1 MDDRGDNNDSD
12 KNWGWIKAD
21 VTEIGDKT
29 GCTNAGI
36 AVDHDSETPE
46 TQHEPGPFRVI

>member
-1 MDDRGDNNDSD
+1 MDDRGGKNGSD
-12 KNWGWIKAD
+12 ENWGSIKAD

-36 AVDHDSETPE
+36 AVDHDSETSE
-46 TQHEPGPFRVI
+46 TRDIT